1 MRIYRYNRSMHKVAL
16 MGIPLDYNSSHIRG
30 PALAP
35 QKIRDALN
43 SGSMNWCA
51 ESGLDLKKD
60 LSWTDL
66 GDIEC
71 SDEILAFQ
79 KIEAMITHQVQNDLK
94 VLTLGGDHSITYPI
108 LSAYGRFY
116 PNLTILHFDAHPD
129 LYDELD
135 GNPFSHACP
144 FARIMEEELATRL
157 IQVGIR
163 TINPHQAEQ
172 IERFKVEVIEM
183 QDWQN
188 GFDIEAS
195 LEIEG
200 PVYLS
205 FDIDALD
212 PSCAPGVS
220 HYEPGGFMVREV
232 IRVIQNL
239 SCEIVGADIVE
250 YNPNQDINDMT
261 AFVAAKLFKEILA
274 KML

>member
-1 MRIYRYNRSMHKVAL
+1 
-16 MGIPLDYNSSHIRG
+16 MGIPLDYNSSHLRG

-35 QKIRDALN
+35 QKIRNALN

-51 ESGLDLKKD
+51 ENGVDLKQD
-60 LSWTDL
+60 LTWTDI
-66 GDIEC
+66 GDIDC
-71 SDEILAFQ
+71 SDELLAFQ
-79 KIEAMITHQVQNDLK
+79 KIEATVANQIQNDLK
-94 VLTLGGDHSITYPI
+94 VLTFGGDHSITYPI

-129 LYDELD
+129 LHDEFE

-144 FARIMEEELATRL
+144 FARIMEEKLASRL
-157 IQVGIR
+157 IQLGIR
-163 TINPHQAEQ
+163 TISPHQAEQ

-183 QDWQN
+183 KDWEN
-188 GFDIEAS
+188 GFDVEDRLDIQ
-195 LEIEG
+195 G

-220 HYEPGGFMVREV
+220 HYEPGGFLFRQVLD
-232 IRVIQNL
+232 IIQGL

-250 YNPNQDINDMT
+250 YNPKQDINEMT
-261 AFVAAKLFKEILA
+261 AFVAAKLFKEVLV

>member
-1 MRIYRYNRSMHKVAL
+1 MHKVAL
-16 MGIPLDYNSSHIRG
+16 MGIPLDYNSSHLRG

-35 QKIRDALN
+35 QKIRDVLN

-51 ESGLDLKKD
+51 ENGLDLKKD
-60 LSWTDL
+60 LSWTDV

-71 SDEILAFQ
+71 DDEILAFQ
-79 KIEAMITHQVQNDLK
+79 KIEAMVTHQIQNDMK

-108 LSAYGRFY
+108 LSAYGRYY
-116 PNLTILHFDAHPD
+116 PNLSILHFDAHPD

-144 FARIMEEELATRL
+144 FARIMEEELASRL

-163 TINPHQAEQ
+163 TINPHQASQ

-183 QDWQN
+183 KEWES
-188 GFDIEAS
+188 GLDIEQR
-195 LEIEG
+195 LDIQG

-220 HYEPGGFMVREV
+220 HHEPGGLMVRDV
-232 IRVIQNL
+232 LNLIQSL
-239 SCEIVGADIVE
+239 SCDIVGADIVE
-250 YNPNQDINDMT
+250 YNPKQDINDMT
-261 AFVAAKLFKEILA
+261 GFVAAKLFKELLA

>member
-1 MRIYRYNRSMHKVAL
+1 MCRKWSRL
-16 MGIPLDYNSSHIRG
+16 
-30 PALAP
+30 
-35 QKIRDALN
+35 
-43 SGSMNWCA
+43 
-51 ESGLDLKKD
+51 EKD

-144 FARIMEEELATRL
+144 FARIMEEELASRL
-157 IQVGIR
+157 VQIGIR

-172 IERFKVEVIEM
+172 IERFEVDVIEM
-183 QDWQN
+183 QDWQD
-188 GFDIEAS
+188 GFDVEKA

-220 HYEPGGFMVREV
+220 HHEPGGFMVREV

-261 AFVAAKLFKEILA
+261 AYVAAKLFKEILA